1 MIGGGGVKPDTNR
14 LPLAA
19 AALGSNNN
27 NNDTDSDSD
36 GNDEKIKDDAL
47 AVAAKESELNDNFV
61 ENACDVDSS
70 SGGGV
75 VVSTGE

>member
-27 NNDTDSDSD
+27 NNNNDTDSD
-36 GNDEKIKDDAL
+36 GNDEKINDDTL
-47 AVAAKESELNDNFV
+47 AVAAK
-61 ENACDVDSS
+61 
-70 SGGGV
+70 
-75 VVSTGE
+75 

>member
-27 NNDTDSDSD
+27 NDTDSD
-36 GNDEKIKDDAL
+36 GNDEKINDETL
-47 AVAAKESELNDNFV
+47 AVAAK
-61 ENACDVDSS
+61 
-70 SGGGV
+70 
-75 VVSTGE
+75 

>member
-14 LPLAA
+14 LPLAP

-27 NNDTDSDSD
+27 NDNDTDSD
-36 GNDEKIKDDAL
+36 GNDEKIKDETL
-47 AVAAKESELNDNFV
+47 AVAAKQSELNDNFV
-61 ENACDVDSS
+61 DNACDVDSS
-70 SGGGV
+70 GGGGG